1 MINVIMTDT
10 RATMIR
16 GAIELLGRRGLHG
29 ASLGN
34 VLEHTGT
41 PRGSIYHHFPGG
53 KDELIDAALVAVGR
67 VHDEWLDRYADGTPA
82 EITAGFL
89 EFWRRVLVD
98 SGLEAGCPVLAVTV
112 SVPEGALLDRAGA
125 VFRQGE
131 EHLVAMYVRA
141 GVDASEAVGFA
152 TFLFAAAEGA
162 VVLARAQR
170 SLDPFERVAER
181 LLSTVPGTAPG
192 DRPDG
197 TEH

>member
-10 RATMIR
+10 RTTMIR

-29 ASLGN
+29 ASLGS
-34 VLEHTGT
+34 VLAHTGT

-89 EFWRRVLVD
+89 EFWRRVLVE
-98 SGLEAGCPVLAVTV
+98 SELETGCPVLAVTV
-112 SVPEGALLDRAGA
+112 SVPEGALLDRAGS

-141 GVDASEAVGFA
+141 GVDPDEAAGFA

-170 SLDPFERVAER
+170 SIDPFERVAER
-181 LLSTVPGTAPG
+181 LLSMVPRSTSGI
-192 DRPDG
+192 DPD
-197 TEH
+197 ERDS